1 MADLLQPPTKIIKLF
16 IAVSIITIIGAVLY
30 YIYYI
35 NSITP
40 EDVKLG
46 FHNSLVSSLL
56 NMLSGLILASIAFVG
71 LFLTARSI
79 EANTNSARQ
88 QSTIHLVMDI
98 NADQRLQD
106 TKNLIFIKE
115 SNVTKYYMSLN
126 AEVDFES
133 YKSETVQEDE
143 AKKKARKET
152 LKRERLKDDIHY
164 VLNRYEFIALGIRRG
179 AFDEELFKDLHY
191 SSFMKLWRCTKPLIM
206 EIRSIG
212 GIDTIYQE
220 IELLTC
226 NWEDEPIK
234 KIVKYNGKS
243 STKDCA

>member
-1 MADLLQPPTKIIKLF
+1 MANFLQPSTRKKIF
-16 IAVSIITIIGAVLY
+16 IAVSIIIIGTVLY
-30 YIYYI
+30 YISYI
-35 NSITP
+35 YRITP
-40 EDVKLG
+40 DDLKLG
-46 FHNSLVSSLL
+46 FHNSLMSSLL
-56 NMLSGLILASIAFVG
+56 NMLSGLILASIAFAG
-71 LFLTARSI
+71 LFLTTKSI
-79 EANTNSARQ
+79 KANTNSARQ

-115 SNVTKYYMSLN
+115 SNVTKYYMNLN
-126 AEVDFES
+126 VEVHFES
-133 YKSETVQEDE
+133 YVNTAVGEGE
-143 AKKKARKET
+143 AKKKARKEI
-152 LKRERLKDDIHY
+152 LKREKLKDDIHY

-191 SSFMKLWRCTKPLIM
+191 SSFMKLWRFTKPLIM

-226 NWEDEPIK
+226 NWQEKPIA
-234 KIVKYNGKS
+234 KIVKYNGNS
-243 STKDCA
+243 STENDT